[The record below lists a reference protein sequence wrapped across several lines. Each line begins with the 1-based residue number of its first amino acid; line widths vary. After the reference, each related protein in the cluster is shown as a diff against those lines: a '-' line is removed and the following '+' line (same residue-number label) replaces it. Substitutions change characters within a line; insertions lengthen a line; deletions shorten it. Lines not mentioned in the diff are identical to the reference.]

1 MSRPLGRKLQCG
13 GALEAERDVEAL
25 DALARRALDQV
36 IQRRRDH
43 RLLALRRDVDQAKVR
58 VAGELGR
65 GRLGDN
71 LREWLARVELSIR
84 ILELRER
91 ALVVEGAGGGDGGG
105 AREEV
110 RDEG

>member
-1 MSRPLGRKLQCG
+1 MSRPLGRKLQRG

-25 DALARRALDQV
+25 DTLARGAFDQV
-36 IQRRRDH
+36 VQRGRDH

-71 LREWLARVELSIR
+71 LREWVARLEPSIR
-84 ILELRER
+84 ILELGGR
-91 ALVVEGAGGGDGGG
+91 ALGGEQASG
-105 AREEV
+105 
-110 RDEG
+110 